1 MVYSLLVDCFVDIV
15 LSAVAVVV
23 AVQMAVAL
31 VAGPVA
37 LVAGPVALAADLVAL
52 AAGLVASVLA
62 ELAWPGT
69 AGTVGTGA
77 SPVGAPV
84 LPSFSVGDTDLAA
97 WRG

>member
-1 MVYSLLVDCFVDIV
+1 MDCFVDIV

-37 LVAGPVALAADLVAL
+37 LAAGLVAL

-69 AGTVGTGA
+69 AETVGTGA
-77 SPVGAPV
+77 SPAGAPV

-97 WRG
+97 WLG